1 MTGFDA
7 CRLIRQ
13 AIRSNTVDR
22 AHLEEVEEALKQL
35 GWGRAAK
42 DRLAALG
49 IHLHA
54 HSCQI
59 AARPVPED
67 CGTNVGSNG
76 TNVASNGAR

>member
-35 GWGRAAK
+35 GWGPSGERSAGGSGHPPTRALMPN
-42 DRLAALG
+42 R
-49 IHLHA
+49 
-54 HSCQI
+54 C
-59 AARPVPED
+59 E
-67 CGTNVGSNG
+67 TGS
-76 TNVASNGAR
+76 